1 MGTTLLAPGC
11 PGGCA
16 VPSPVWPGLL
26 SEGRWPEMMV
36 CCFPPPGGEQV
47 SPKVTVPTQVVIQ
60 SIWVG
65 AWEGSQAALQ
75 QPGCSPIS

>member
-1 MGTTLLAPGC
+1 
-11 PGGCA
+11 
-16 VPSPVWPGLL
+16 
-26 SEGRWPEMMV
+26 MMV